1 MKPGFSS
8 TAGLSD
14 TVTEVEDVCAPGLVR
29 RVAALLDRDPAMLRE
44 GDRLPAGWHVALF
57 TGATRQSQLRP
68 DGVADLGFTLPSDPR
83 FPRLMLGGRR
93 VTFAGDITL
102 GSTVR
107 RRSHVTS
114 IVSKDGRS
122 GPFVIATV
130 THQIFGSGQDEPVL
144 VEEQDYILREA
155 ASGGTT
161 VPPGAVE
168 RRRAT
173 IEREIVPDETM
184 LFRYCA
190 ITFNTH
196 RIHYDHPYAVGTERY
211 PALVVNGGLPILLL
225 MELFRERAGRNPNHM
240 TSRNLGSLYCGRPM
254 RLCAEPAED
263 LWRLWAEDDLGR
275 PAVEMTIR

>member
-1 MKPGFSS
+1 MTPDPN
-8 TAGLSD
+8 D
-14 TVTEVEDVCAPGLVR
+14 TTIEVEDVCALGLVR
-29 RVAALLDRDPAMLRE
+29 RVAALLDHDPATLRE

-93 VTFAGDITL
+93 VTFAGHITL

-107 RRSHVTS
+107 RRSRITA
-114 IVSKDGRS
+114 IVPKEGRS
-122 GPFVIATV
+122 GPFLIATV
-130 THQIFGSGQDEPVL
+130 THQIFGNGAEEPVL
-144 VEEQDYILREA
+144 VEQQDYILREA
-155 ASGGTT
+155 ASETAAI
-161 VPPGAVE
+161 PPEAVE

-173 IEREIVPDETM
+173 IQREIVPDETM

-196 RIHYDHPYAVGTERY
+196 RIHYDHPYATGTERY

-254 RLCAEPAED
+254 RLCAEPADD

>member
-1 MKPGFSS
+1 MTPDPN
-8 TAGLSD
+8 D
-14 TVTEVEDVCAPGLVR
+14 TTIEVEDVCALGLVR
-29 RVAALLDRDPAMLRE
+29 RVAALLDHDPATLRE

-68 DGVADLGFTLPSDPR
+68 DGVADLGFTLPFDPR

-114 IVSKDGRS
+114 IVSKQGRS

-155 ASGGTT
+155 ASGGAAVPPDV

-168 RRRAT
+168 GRRAT

-225 MELFRERAGRNPNHM
+225 MELFRERADRHPNHM

-254 RLCAEPAED
+254 RLCAEPADD